1 MGYLENV
8 VQLRV
13 AKEQDVAV
21 LPMSRKI
28 AETIHQVTGITSV
41 HRDSQSSASRVI
53 QESETMIQ
61 LEFTLYFREII
72 TAKKII

>member
-41 HRDSQSSASRVI
+41 YRDSQSSASRVI